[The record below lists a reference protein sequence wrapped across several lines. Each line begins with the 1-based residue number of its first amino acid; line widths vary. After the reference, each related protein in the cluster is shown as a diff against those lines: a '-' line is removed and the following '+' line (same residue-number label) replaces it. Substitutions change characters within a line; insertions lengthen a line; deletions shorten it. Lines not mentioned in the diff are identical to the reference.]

1 MLKPFEEKAE
11 LGDIYSSLSF
21 VAGTITNY
29 LLEKSIAHNLIVS
42 DSGTT
47 IYIVPRQHEDNHKET
62 QVKCAWM
69 EIAGL
74 VICREEA
81 AYDTITKDY
90 FEGVLSS
97 QVSLSE
103 EDFAEVKEKIVGIF
117 KKNYQ

>member
-29 LLEKSIAHNLIVS
+29 LLEKSIPHNLIFS
-42 DSGTT
+42 DLGTT
-47 IYIVPRQHEDNHKET
+47 IYIIPRQHEDNHKDES
-62 QVKCAWM
+62 VKCAWM

-74 VICREEA
+74 IICRDEES
-81 AYDTITKDY
+81 YETMTKDR
-90 FEGVLSS
+90 FDGVLST
-97 QVSLSE
+97 QVSFDE
-103 EDFAEVKEKIVGIF
+103 AQFKKIKDHVLDIF